1 MDNLEDKLEITKD
14 TTKNEIIDYAIRLY
28 EKYNPNDLTEE
39 KIRETKEKIREYA
52 GNVWKHSKS
61 VHYYLD
67 KLGISI
73 KNFKEQ
79 HEIETPHDLAGKGNK
94 LEWDVMKGFLYT
106 EEEKNDDPEKKKI
119 FEKSL
124 EIHRWQMHHKN
135 GNNPKLPEWLKYG
148 AIDAV
153 CSLLEKRD
161 YQNGVH
167 YWDEILDVISSCSS
181 EEYQKEKHKKE
192 KMIWAVE
199 EMQKVTPLLK
209 DLKIMMA
216 SFLNEN
222 KKNSEEN
229 NNNSN

>member
-1 MDNLEDKLEITKD
+1 MDNIDEKLKVTIETTKD
-14 TTKNEIIDYAIRLY
+14 EIIKYAVGLY
-28 EKYNPNDLTEE
+28 NANEHDDLGVDEVI
-39 KIRETKEKIREYA
+39 KYA
-52 GNVWKHSKS
+52 GDTYEHSKS
-61 VHYYLD
+61 VHSYLD
-67 KLGISI
+67 KIGISI
-73 KNFKEQ
+73 ETFKKQ
-79 HEIETPHDLAGKGNK
+79 YEIETPHDLAGEGNK
-94 LEWDVMKGFLYT
+94 LEWKVMYGFLNKK
-106 EEEKNDDPEKKKI
+106 KNPSEKKRLLDEALKR
-119 FEKSL
+119 
-124 EIHRWQMHHKN
+124 HRIQMHHKMWN
-135 GNNPKLPEWLKYG
+135 SPDSPEEWLKYG